1 MRTKILAAAM
11 AAALSLS
18 TQTSAEVM
26 TGAFVPGN
34 AWNQQAIA
42 DLNANLP
49 KSMAFINVFSSF
61 SANWDHLYWQSSK
74 IVNEGMVPL
83 ISWMPVDL
91 SRSNDNLLPEIALG
105 SWDSYIDL
113 WGTKLVAWVN
123 SYPIEN
129 RPSVMLRFGHEFN
142 GTWYPYGN
150 SPSWYVAAWQH
161 IHDRFEA
168 AGVNE
173 HIEWVWSANN
183 VNVDSVN
190 DMTQYYPGD
199 SYVDWTSI
207 DGYNWG
213 SNFSWSSWD
222 SFNDVFAS
230 AYSTLVTNYPEKP
243 ILIAETGSAEPHD
256 IPDPSWGQNG
266 DNSDAGEDKDVW
278 TANMMSSIENDFPA
292 IRALALFN
300 INKELDWSLTESGNT
315 GLQGYI
321 GGMLSSHFTSDLL
334 SADGGSGG
342 VVSLQIENDLQP
354 LQGSYVT
361 EIAMGPSPLF
371 IAAARKSS
379 LVKDKP
385 ELQAAIDKYKAANA
399 AIAEQASRVE
409 ALKASGSKAEV
420 KKARIELAKMR
431 SAQKA
436 RLQRLKNESLKLKL
450 TGIDKA
456 KLKKIRAEH
465 QRLRAAS
472 KPLPTVNVTKQQR
485 MRDGFKGMS
494 AEQMAKFRGLKMEVL
509 DN

>member
-1 MRTKILAAAM
+1 MRTKILATAL

-18 TQTSAEVM
+18 TTAKAEVM

-42 DLNANLP
+42 DFNANLP

-61 SANWDHLYWQSSK
+61 SASWDHLYWQSSK
-74 IVNEGMVPL
+74 IVNEGMTPM

-91 SRSNDNLLPEIALG
+91 SRNNDNLLPEIALG

-113 WGTKLVAWVN
+113 WGTKLIAWVN
-123 SYPIEN
+123 SYPEAN
-129 RPSVMLRFGHEFN
+129 RPSVLLRFGHEFN

-150 SPSWYVAAWQH
+150 SPSWYIAAWQH
-161 IHDRFEA
+161 IHDRFEL
-168 AGVNE
+168 AGVND
-173 HIEWVWSANN
+173 HVEWVWSANN

-213 SNFSWSSWD
+213 ANFSWSSWD
-222 SFNDVFAS
+222 SFNDVFSA
-230 AYSTLVTNYPEKP
+230 AYSTLVTNYPDKP
-243 ILIAETGSAEPHD
+243 VLIAETGSAEPHD

-278 TANMMSSIENDFPA
+278 TADMMSSIENDFPA

-300 INKELDWSLTESGNT
+300 INKELDWSLSESGNT

-321 GGMLSSHFTSDLL
+321 GGMLSSHFTSDFLF
-334 SADGGSGG
+334 ADSGNGGI
-342 VVSLQIENDLQP
+342 VSLEVETFGLP
-354 LQGSYVT
+354 LEGSYAT
-361 EIAMGPSPLF
+361 EIAMGPGATTLMG
-371 IAAARKSS
+371 AAR
-379 LVKDKP
+379 
-385 ELQAAIDKYKAANA
+385 QAASGKVNLKKNIDLFKQAQTDIADAEAELEGLQVNGTKAQ
-399 AIAEQASRVE
+399 IKST
-409 ALKASGSKAEV
+409 
-420 KKARIELAKMR
+420 RIKLAKLR

-436 RLQRLKNESLKLKL
+436 RLQRLTNESQELRFSGLDNSKRR
-450 TGIDKA
+450 
-456 KLKKIRAEH
+456 KIRAEQ

-472 KPLPTVNVTKQQR
+472 KPLPAVNVTKQER
-485 MRDGFKGMS
+485 MRNGFKSMS
-494 AEQMAKFRGLKMEVL
+494 EEQMAKFRSQKLGVL
-509 DN
+509 NN

>member
-1 MRTKILAAAM
+1 MRTKLLSTAL

-18 TQTSAEVM
+18 TQVSAEVM

-49 KSMAFINVFSSF
+49 KSMAFVNVFSSF
-61 SANWDHLYWQSSK
+61 SASWDHLYWQSSK
-74 IVNEGMVPL
+74 IVNEGMIPL

-91 SRSNDNLLPEIALG
+91 SRNNDNLLPEIALG
-105 SWDSYIDL
+105 SWDNYIDL

-123 SYPIEN
+123 SYPAES
-129 RPSVMLRFGHEFN
+129 RPSVLLRFGHEFN

-199 SYVDWTSI
+199 TYVDWTSI

-230 AYSTLVTNYPEKP
+230 AYSTLVTNYPDKP

-256 IPDPSWGQNG
+256 IPDPAWGQNG

-278 TANMMSSIENDFPA
+278 TAGMMSSIENDFPA

-300 INKELDWSLTESGNT
+300 INKELDWSLTDSGNT
-315 GLQGYI
+315 GLSGYI
-321 GGMLSSHFTSDLL
+321 GGMMSSHFTSDFL
-334 SADGGSGG
+334 SADGANGN
-342 VVSLQIENDLQP
+342 VVSLRIENNTQP

-371 IAAARKSS
+371 MAAARKTS
-379 LVKDKP
+379 LLEKP
-385 ELQAAIDKYKAANA
+385 ELQTAIDEYNEANT
-399 AIAEQASRVE
+399 AIAELAATVE
-409 ALKASGSKAEV
+409 SLEDSGTKAQV
-420 KKARIELAKMR
+420 KKARTELAKLR
-431 SAQKA
+431 SAQNA
-436 RLQRLKNESLKLKL
+436 RLQRLRNESQKLQF
-450 TGIDKA
+450 TGVDKS
-456 KLKKIRAEH
+456 KIKKILKEQ
-465 QRLRAAS
+465 QRLLAAS
-472 KPLPTVNVTKQQR
+472 KPLPAVNITKQER
-485 MRDGFKGMS
+485 MRNGFRSMS
-494 AEQMAKFRGLKMEVL
+494 PEQMAKFRGLKLEVL
-509 DN
+509 GN